1 MNHAAQV
8 QLPKTIRP
16 LDPFSI
22 AHLGSG
28 AVRSPGEEPLGGI
41 PPRGAKSLRAR
52 KGRKDGC

>member
-52 KGRKDGC
+52 MRFSW